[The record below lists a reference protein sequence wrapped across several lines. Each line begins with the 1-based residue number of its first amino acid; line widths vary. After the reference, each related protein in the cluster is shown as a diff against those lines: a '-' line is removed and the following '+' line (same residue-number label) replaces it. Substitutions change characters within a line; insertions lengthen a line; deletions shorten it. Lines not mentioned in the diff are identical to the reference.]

1 MKRGNVFF
9 SLESEISRID
19 VALEWKRVFHQI
31 ELFRLPTCDS
41 FFLHLIFQMGGRLRI
56 RYPDKCD
63 RFRSRLAVELVE
75 VIQGR
80 DVQARENEF
89 YFSRD
94 RTKEGE

>member
-31 ELFRLPTCDS
+31 ELLRLPTCDS
-41 FFLHLIFQMGGRLRI
+41 FFLHLIFQMGGRLWI

-63 RFRSRLAVELVE
+63 RFRSRLA
-75 VIQGR
+75 R
-80 DVQARENEF
+80 ARRSNP
-89 YFSRD
+89 
-94 RTKEGE
+94 RTRCAGTRERILFLER